1 MSTLLSWNCRG
12 VRNKVQDL
20 KALLNFSQH
29 VCVALQETF
38 LKSNLNFNLR
48 GANCVRKDVD
58 SVTTPSGGV
67 CILTSNSYPSS
78 PLPLRT
84 PLQAVAV
91 QVHIR
96 TLVTVCCIYL
106 PHDVISLDDLNALVD
121 QLPAPFLLIGYF
133 NGHST
138 LWSSDCTN
146 SRGRQIEQFI
156 SDNCLC
162 LLNENEKTYF
172 HEPTRTFHSLGL
184 AICSPSLLP
193 MLNFRVGGD
202 LYNSDHFPL
211 VVSYAD
217 SACVTQR
224 PQRYLF
230 QRADWAAFRQLAV
243 ITETMVV
250 SNNIDEAI
258 KTVTDQIISAAD
270 VAIPKS
276 SSHPRKFRKPW
287 WNDAC
292 REAYQNQRRLWGI
305 FRRYPTLENH
315 IAFKKARATA
325 RRIRC
330 RSQRES
336 WMTYI
341 SSITSATSSAQL
353 WQKVKAANGIYKEFS
368 FSVIRTGTTL
378 YSLPIEVANIIG
390 QGFAKESSA
399 DSYSPTFLVTKRRT
413 EQIPLNFKTRKLLPY
428 NCVFRMYEL
437 RKALSEVKDTSPGP
451 HGI

>member
-1 MSTLLSWNCRG
+1 
-12 VRNKVQDL
+12 
-20 KALLNFSQH
+20 
-29 VCVALQETF
+29 
-38 LKSNLNFNLR
+38 
-48 GANCVRKDVD
+48 
-58 SVTTPSGGV
+58 
-67 CILTSNSYPSS
+67 
-78 PLPLRT
+78 
-84 PLQAVAV
+84 
-91 QVHIR
+91 
-96 TLVTVCCIYL
+96 
-106 PHDVISLDDLNALVD
+106 
-121 QLPAPFLLIGYF
+121 
-133 NGHST
+133 
-138 LWSSDCTN
+138 
-146 SRGRQIEQFI
+146 
-156 SDNCLC
+156 
-162 LLNENEKTYF
+162 
-172 HEPTRTFHSLGL
+172 
-184 AICSPSLLP
+184 

-270 VAIPKS
+270 LPDKHHS
-276 SSHPRKFRKPW
+276 
-287 WNDAC
+287 
-292 REAYQNQRRLWGI
+292 
-305 FRRYPTLENH
+305 
-315 IAFKKARATA
+315 ATA

-336 WMTYI
+336 WKTYI

-413 EQIPLNFKTRKLLPY
+413 EQIPLNFKTRKLLPLQL
-428 NCVFRMYEL
+428 CVFRMYEL
-437 RKALSEVKDTSPGP
+437 RESFIKLRILAQVRWHHVQHDSP
-451 HGI
+451 